1 MRVHTDYQRKA
12 ICGIF
17 GDATIG
23 DVNVFIANPDQVKC
37 WHRHEKQTDRF
48 FCLAGSITFR
58 WFKGGTYHQ
67 ETLTQGDEKIVTI
80 PPGYWHGYRSGPN
93 GSTVLM
99 YLDRKYDELDE
110 HRATELELGVPF
122 P

>member
-67 ETLTQGDEKIVTI
+67 ETLAQGDEKIVTI